1 MHFICHDLQDGPLA
15 MPRELMF
22 APSDLLEFNI
32 GPPVLQLDRQ
42 KRIIGSLLELGF
54 IATNME
60 GYMGPRLD
68 DVTLG
73 TLGPGEFFGEL
84 VRTFAVGTAFS

>member
-1 MHFICHDLQDGPLA
+1 
-15 MPRELMF
+15 MPKELMF
-22 APSDLLEFNI
+22 APMDLLEFNI

-84 VRTFAVGTAFS
+84 VRTFVQLAQLSAEIAGLTREKKCVA